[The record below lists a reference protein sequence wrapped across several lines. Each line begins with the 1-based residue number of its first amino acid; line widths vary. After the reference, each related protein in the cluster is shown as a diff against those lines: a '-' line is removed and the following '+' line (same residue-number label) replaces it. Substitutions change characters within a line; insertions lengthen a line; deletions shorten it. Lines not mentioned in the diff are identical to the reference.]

1 MSFDEVPDYDPAVI
15 EKYVI
20 SNMAFFRRWTLNNI
34 TLNQLNAIQIEQQM
48 MPVTPRVSP
57 VPTRTGVSFSDVGSE
72 DSDKTATDTSS
83 TVSLSILSA
92 LLSLVILSQQFSWVE
107 PRA

>member
-20 SNMAFFRRWTLNNI
+20 SNMSFFRRWTLNNI

-48 MPVTPRVSP
+48 MPATPRASP
-57 VPTRTGVSFSDVGSE
+57 VPARAGVSFSDVA
-72 DSDKTATDTSS
+72 SDADTEKTETDTSS
-83 TVSLSILSA
+83 TVSCRFCQRCYPECEN
-92 LLSLVILSQQFSWVE
+92 VIVSYHVKT
-107 PRA
+107 